1 MTECMTAIV
10 WVTNADAPSE
20 MVYNFLAYGSGGLI
34 RVYQRDHYDARC
46 DLGRNRAKDGP
57 LPYFRSWKDVNR
69 FFLVNPDRTECQVD
83 IRTLR
88 RVFPDLDL
96 AEVDS
101 PRLCDIDSPVRNMVA
116 ALAALV
122 LSLFVTSGALA
133 QESPTDHDARVA
145 FESGD
150 LAFSEGRYEDA
161 FDDFTRAYDL
171 SHRPELLYNIGLA
184 ADRLRRDEEAI
195 DAFEAYLDALPE
207 ATNRPEVQRRLRA
220 LHDAVAAEADI
231 EAAIAVPPADPAP
244 PITTSRPIYEEWWL
258 WTLVG
263 CAVVAAVAIPV
274 GIVAGSRTETEPLIP
289 GHVGPGGI
297 VIALEAP

>member
-1 MTECMTAIV
+1 MKGDKISKRLQA
-10 WVTNADAPSE
+10 A
-20 MVYNFLAYGSGGLI
+20 
-34 RVYQRDHYDARC
+34 AR
-46 DLGRNRAKDGP
+46 P
-57 LPYFRSWKDVNR
+57 
-69 FFLVNPDRTECQVD
+69 
-83 IRTLR
+83 
-88 RVFPDLDL
+88 
-96 AEVDS
+96 
-101 PRLCDIDSPVRNMVA
+101 CDIDNPARNMVA
-116 ALAALV
+116 ALAALM

-195 DAFEAYLDALPE
+195 EAFEAYLAALPE
-207 ATNRPEVQRRLRA
+207 ATNHAEVQRRLRA
-220 LHDAVAAEADI
+220 LHAAVAAETDI
-231 EAAIAVPPADPAP
+231 EAAIVDPPL
-244 PITTSRPIYEEWWL
+244 PIETSRPIYEEWWL

-263 CAVVAAVAIPV
+263 VGVVAAVTIPI
-274 GIVAGSRTETEPLIP
+274 GIVAGSHTETEPLIP